1 LWIGGGTPVA
11 ALIVLNPCVQFKA
24 VESNPLTS
32 DAELSEAGS
41 DFAVEAVAVH
51 AEIARGVA
59 EAE

>member
-24 VESNPLTS
+24 VESNPLAS
-32 DAELSEAGS
+32 NAELGEARP
-41 DFAVEAVAVH
+41 DLAVEAVTVH
-51 AEIARGVA
+51 AEVARGVA